1 MLKYVWRGHGF
12 NAVAI
17 HPLRHKIPVRE
28 IWLFWSALRVARYFK
43 HKVVISIVIK
53 YVLATWILENP
64 KFADEIG
71 ARRIQPHDTNLD
83 FKYFVW

>member
-1 MLKYVWRGHGF
+1 MLKYIRRSQGF

-17 HPLRHKIPVRE
+17 HPLRHKILVRE

>member
-1 MLKYVWRGHGF
+1 MTLVKSVCEAYFFYRNILSW
-12 NAVAI
+12 
-17 HPLRHKIPVRE
+17 
-28 IWLFWSALRVARYFK
+28 WLSSDILTNNS
-43 HKVVISIVIK
+43 KVVVPRVVTFIVIK

-71 ARRIQPHDTNLD
+71 ARRIQPHGTNLD